1 MTAFEDQAIYPSA
14 ELFLIKQF
22 MKKEGFQ
29 PKQWLLGTGLK
40 EEHIMNPETLVSL
53 RQFDI
58 IYHNIFRITN
68 RPDVALALGS
78 SLNLSRWGVLSIA
91 MICSQTLGSAL
102 ETGNRFR
109 SIVRSRFNLVP
120 TFKKDHTEIVIERE
134 DGMSFPLTPAFSH
147 ELLICSMQTM
157 VRSLVKERNVFA
169 EVHLNYAPP
178 AHYEEYQK
186 YFDCPFSFNREKSMI
201 IIPNNLMS
209 RPLPTGNPITEQQ
222 AIAVCK
228 LEAERVSQ
236 VQKGDL
242 TWMLRSEIS
251 KKEGALP
258 SLDEIADRLHVTPRT
273 LRRKLQEAGTSYRRI
288 CHEHQLQLALH
299 YLADP
304 KLKSTA
310 VAHKCGFK
318 DAASFREAFKR
329 WTDMTPQEHRKRSRR
344 ANYNLPARDA
354 MSLRAIA
361 AA

>member
-22 MKKEGFQ
+22 MKREGFQ
-29 PKQWLLGTGLK
+29 PKHWLLGTGLK
-40 EEHIMNPETLVSL
+40 EEHILNPETLVSL

-78 SLNLSRWGVLSIA
+78 ALNLSRWGVLSIA

-109 SIVRSRFNLVP
+109 NIVRSRFSLTP
-120 TFKKDHTEIVIERE
+120 HFGKDHTEIVIARQ
-134 DGMSFPLTPAFSH
+134 DGMSFPLSSSFSH
-147 ELLICSMQTM
+147 EILITSLQNMI
-157 VRSLVKERNVFA
+157 RGLVKERNVFS
-169 EVHLNYAPP
+169 EIQLNYAPP
-178 AHYEEYQK
+178 AHYTAYQQH
-186 YFDCPFSFNREKSMI
+186 FDCPYSFNREKTMI
-201 IIPNNLMS
+201 VIPNELMT

-228 LEAERVSQ
+228 MEAERVAQ

-242 TWMLRSEIS
+242 TWMLRAEIG
-251 KKEGALP
+251 KQEGPLP
-258 SLDEIADRLHVTPRT
+258 CLDDIADRLHVTPRT

-329 WTDMTPQEHRKRSRR
+329 WTDMTPQEHRKRSR
-344 ANYNLPARDA
+344 ATHVTLPSRPD
-354 MSLRAIA
+354 MLSTA

>member
-22 MKKEGFQ
+22 MKREGFH
-29 PKQWLLGTGLK
+29 PRQWLLGTGLK
-40 EEHIMNPETLVSL
+40 EEHILNPETLVSL

-78 SLNLSRWGVLSIA
+78 SLNLSRWGVLSVA

-109 SIVRSRFNLVP
+109 SIVRSRFKLTP
-120 TFKKDHTEIVIERE
+120 HFRKDVTEIVIERQE
-134 DGMSFPLTPAFSH
+134 GMSFPLSTSFSH
-147 ELLICSMQTM
+147 ELLIASMQTM
-157 VRSLVKERNVFA
+157 IRSLVKERNVFA
-169 EVHLNYAPP
+169 EIQLNYAPP
-178 AHYEEYQK
+178 AHYQDYEK
-186 YFDCPFSFNREKSMI
+186 FFDCPYSFNRERSMLV
-201 IIPNNLMS
+201 IPNELMH

-228 LEAERVSQ
+228 LEAERVAQ

-251 KKEGALP
+251 KQEGPLP
-258 SLDEIADRLHVTPRT
+258 SLDDIADRLHVTPRT

-304 KLKSTA
+304 KLKSSA

-329 WTDMTPQEHRKRSRR
+329 WTDMTPQEHRKRSR
-344 ANYNLPARDA
+344 ATHVTLPIG
-354 MSLRAIA
+354 SLLPRSA